1 MADQRQRA
9 ELIEPERYELREGPV
24 HIFAVNRREFF
35 EIAGAGLL
43 IVALAP
49 SSEAQRRGGG
59 GGAAGPLEARLHIGE
74 DGAVTILT
82 GKIEE
87 GQGARTELAM
97 AAAEELRVP
106 LDRVRMMMADTD
118 LTPNDGTTAGS
129 GTTPRT
135 APAVR
140 RAAAAARHLLVT
152 AAARQWNVDPAR
164 LEMRDGAVTY
174 AGKKYGYAE
183 LARSP
188 ELAAAYKDALPANTS
203 VIDAKEWQTL
213 GTPRVRIN
221 GRDIVTGA
229 HRHPSDIV
237 RPGMLYG
244 RVLRPPSYGAEL
256 VEADLSAAKKMPGV
270 TVVRDGGFVGC
281 TAPTSYAA
289 RKALE
294 AITAAAQWKTAE
306 HPSSATLFDHLK
318 QHAKGEGRRPAQA
331 SGSVEQGLADARRRL
346 KASYHVAYAQH
357 APMEPRAAVAEWQD
371 GRLTVWTGTSN
382 PFSVRQQLAEAFRL
396 APERVRVIVPDMGG
410 GFGGKHTG
418 EAALEAARL
427 AKEAGRPVSLKWT
440 RAEEFMW
447 AYFRPA
453 ALIEVEAGLD
463 ASGSIAAWDFTNY
476 NSGASAIGTPYRIA
490 NARVRFV
497 ESDSPLRQGSYR
509 CLAATANNFAREAF
523 TDELAEAAGKDPL
536 EFRLAHLDNERIK
549 NVLTAAAQR
558 FGWAERRKKHRP
570 GAGIGL
576 ACGAEKNSVV
586 AACVEVEVDR
596 ESGAPKLIEIVEAFE
611 CGAILNPAGL
621 RAQVEGAIMMGLG
634 PALREEIE
642 FEGGQVTNG
651 RFAAYRVP
659 RFRDLPKADVIL
671 LDRKDLEPTGAG
683 ETPIIAVA
691 PAIANA
697 VFDATGKR
705 VRAMPIRVPRD
716 RT

>member
-1 MADQRQRA
+1 MSDQRQRT
-9 ELIEPERYELREGPV
+9 ELMEPERYEMREGPV
-24 HIFAVNRREFF
+24 HVFAVNRREFF
-35 EIAGAGLL
+35 GIAGAGLL
-43 IVALAP
+43 IVATAP
-49 SSEAQRRGGG
+49 PADAQRRGGG
-59 GGAAGPLEARLHIGE
+59 GGGAVPLEARLHIGE
-74 DGAVTILT
+74 DGLVTILT

-106 LDRVRMMMADTD
+106 LDRIRMMMADTD
-118 LTPNDGTTAGS
+118 HTPNDGTTAGS

-135 APAVR
+135 SPAVR
-140 RAAAAARHLLVT
+140 RAAAAARTLLLT
-152 AAARQWNVDPAR
+152 AAGRQWNVDPAR
-164 LEMRDGAVTY
+164 LAVRDGAVES
-174 AGKKYGYAE
+174 AGKKYGYAD

-188 ELAAAYKDALPANTS
+188 ELAAAYKDALPADTS
-203 VIDAKEWQTL
+203 LTDAKQWQVL
-213 GTPRVRIN
+213 GTPHVRIN
-221 GRDIVTGA
+221 ARDIVTGE

-244 RVLRPPSYGAEL
+244 RVLRPPAYGAAL
-256 VEADLSAAKKMPGV
+256 VDADLSAAKKMPGV
-270 TVVRDGGFVGC
+270 TVVRDGAFVGC
-281 TAPTSYAA
+281 AASTSYAA
-289 RKALE
+289 RKGLE
-294 AITAAAQWKTAE
+294 AISAAARWKTAE
-306 HPSSATLFDHLK
+306 HPSSATLFEHLK

-331 SGSVEQGLADARRRL
+331 SGSVEQGLADTQRRL
-346 KASYHVAYAQH
+346 KASYRVAYVQH

-382 PFSVRQQLAEAFRL
+382 PFSVRQQLSEAFRL

-418 EAALEAARL
+418 EAAIEAARL
-427 AKEAGRPVSLKWT
+427 AKEAGHAVSLRWT

-463 ASGSIAAWDFTNY
+463 AGGAIAAWDFTNY
-476 NSGASAIGTPYRIA
+476 NSGASAIATPYRIA
-490 NARVRFV
+490 NTRVRFV

-549 NVLTAAAQR
+549 DVLNAAAQR
-558 FGWAERRKKHRP
+558 FGWAERRKKKRRQ
-570 GAGIGL
+570 GTGIGL
-576 ACGAEKNSVV
+576 ACGTEKNSVV
-586 AACVEVEVDR
+586 AACVEVEMDR

-611 CGAILNPAGL
+611 CGAILNPANL
-621 RAQVEGAIMMGLG
+621 RAQVEGCIMMGLG
-634 PALREEIE
+634 PALREEIQ
-642 FEGGQVTNG
+642 FEGGRVTNG

-671 LDRKDLEPTGAG
+671 LDRKDLEPAGAG

-705 VRAMPIRVPRD
+705 VRSMPIGGPLA
-716 RT
+716 

>member
-1 MADQRQRA
+1 MSNQPHRP
-9 ELIEPERYELREGPV
+9 EPFEPERYELREGPA
-24 HIFAVNRREFF
+24 HFFAVNRREFL

-43 IVALAP
+43 VVAA
-49 SSEAQRRGGG
+49 SSSSSGQRGGAGG
-59 GGAAGPLEARLHIGE
+59 GGALEARLHIGE
-74 DGAVTILT
+74 DGFITILT

-106 LDRVRMMMADTD
+106 LSRVRMVMADTD
-118 LTPNDGTTAGS
+118 RTPSDGTTAGS
-129 GTTPRT
+129 RTTPGT
-135 APAVR
+135 VPLVR
-140 RAAAAARHLLVT
+140 RAASAARHVLLAV
-152 AAARQWNVDPAR
+152 AGRQLDVDRAW
-164 LEMRDGAVTY
+164 LEVRDGTVSH
-174 AGKKYGYAE
+174 AGKTYTYAE

-188 ELAAAYKDALPANTS
+188 ELAAAYKDTLPAGTTLTE
-203 VIDAKEWQTL
+203 AKDWRVL
-213 GTPRVRIN
+213 GTPHFRMD
-221 GRDIVTGA
+221 GRDIVTGS
-229 HRHPSDIV
+229 HRYPSDIV

-244 RVLRPPSYGAEL
+244 RVLRAPSYGASL
-256 VEADLSAAKKMPGV
+256 VSADLAAAQKMPGV
-270 TVVRDGGFVGC
+270 TAVRDGSFIGC
-281 TAPTSYAA
+281 AAPTTFAA

-294 AITAAAQWKTAE
+294 AISAAAQWKTVE
-306 HPSSATLFDHLK
+306 HPSSDNLFEHLT
-318 QHAKGEGRRPAQA
+318 QHARTEGRTRQQA
-331 SGSVEQGLADARRRL
+331 RGSLEQGLAEAKRRL
-346 KASYHVAYAQH
+346 KASYRVAYAQH

-396 APERVRVIVPDMGG
+396 APDRVRVIVPDMGG

-427 AKEAGRPVSLKWT
+427 AKEADRPVALQWT

-463 ASGSIAAWDFTNY
+463 AGGSIAAWDFVNY
-476 NSGASAIGTPYRIA
+476 NSGASALDTPYRIA
-490 NARVRFV
+490 NTRVRFL
-497 ESDSPLRQGSYR
+497 ESDAPLRQGSYR

-549 NVLTAAAQR
+549 NVLVAAAER
-558 FGWAERRKKHRP
+558 FRWTERRKNRRQ

-576 ACGAEKNSVV
+576 ACGTEKNSVV

-596 ESGAPKLIEIVEAFE
+596 ESGVPRLIEIVEAFE
-611 CGAILNPAGL
+611 CGAILNPANL
-621 RAQVEGAIMMGLG
+621 LAQVEGCIMMGLG
-634 PALREEIE
+634 PALREEIL
-642 FEGGQVTNG
+642 FKNGRLTNG
-651 RFAAYRVP
+651 RFAGYQVP
-659 RFRDLPKADVIL
+659 RFRDVPKADVVL
-671 LDRKDLEPTGAG
+671 MDRKDLEPAGAG

-705 VRAMPIRVPRD
+705 VYSMPIRVPRG
-716 RT
+716 